1 MLIDE
6 VGEGGERIMWIR
18 NRHQTHKKGNIVS
31 RPNSTILMILME
43 PMVASDG
50 DTPSAEPRPI
60 FFSLSSP
67 LYLPKLT
74 ATLSYLAESIS
85 VCNSTRHQFYYQPLT
100 LSVYL

>member
-67 LYLPKLT
+67 LSTKTHCHPQLPGRVNFGL
-74 ATLSYLAESIS
+74 
-85 VCNSTRHQFYYQPLT
+85 
-100 LSVYL
+100 